1 MKLAPHAPMSEEH
14 ALPASL
20 PSERAPH
27 PRRWLLWVGMVALLA
42 LGALLV
48 ARLRRTGAVPA
59 AATPSASASAR
70 PIPVVVA
77 PVAERDVPLYLE
89 GLGNAIPLSTVTLK
103 PQVDGRL
110 VRVLY
115 TEGQRVKKGE
125 LLAEIDPRPFTI
137 QLHQAEATLAR
148 DTAQLENARVALAR
162 DQALR
167 QDGLIPQQ
175 QLDDQQAAVNQLQAS
190 LQGDRAQIEAARLQL
205 DYASVRSPI
214 NGVTGVRLVDAGN
227 LVRASDATGLVVITE
242 LDPMAITFNLPQDD
256 LARVN
261 QALAKG
267 PLEVDVTNR
276 DGTQRLG
283 KGTLSLV
290 DNQINSA
297 TATVRLKATVPNPD
311 RALWPNQFVKA
322 RLLVETRKGAL
333 VVPATAIQRGPD
345 GALVY
350 VVTPASTTEARKV
363 EVDSVHE
370 NVAIIRKGL
379 TRGERVVVEGQ
390 SQLRPN
396 AKVSVRN
403 AGANPG

>member
-1 MKLAPHAPMSEEH
+1 MSEEH

-20 PSERAPH
+20 SSERAPH
-27 PRRWLLWVGMVALLA
+27 QRRWLLWTGLVALLVV
-42 LGALLV
+42 GALLA
-48 ARLRRTGAVPA
+48 ARLHRSSTVGAASVA
-59 AATPSASASAR
+59 SASASAR
-70 PIPVVVA
+70 LIPVVVA
-77 PVAERDVPLYLE
+77 PVAERDVPIYLE
-89 GLGNAIPLSTVTLK
+89 GLGNAVPLSTVMLK

-110 VRVLY
+110 VRVLF
-115 TEGQRVKKGE
+115 TEGQRVKKGD
-125 LLAEIDPRPFTI
+125 LLAEIDPRPFAI

-148 DTAQLENARVALAR
+148 DSAQLENARVALAR

-167 QDGLIPQQ
+167 KDGLIPQQ

-227 LVRASDATGLVVITE
+227 LVRASDTGGLVVITE

-261 QALAKG
+261 QALAKA
-267 PLEVDVTNR
+267 PLEVEITNR

-283 KGTLSLV
+283 KGTLTLV
-290 DNQINSA
+290 DNQVNSA

-311 RALWPNQFVKA
+311 RLLWPNQFVKA
-322 RLLVETRKGAL
+322 RLLVETRRGAL

-350 VVTPASTTEARKV
+350 VVNQASMTEARKV

-370 NVAIIRKGL
+370 NIAIIRKGVQ
-379 TRGERVVVEGQ
+379 RDERVVTEGQ

-396 AKVSVRN
+396 AKVSVRG